1 MIDITQW
8 RIAIGTH
15 HLRWRRNSNY
25 GLTTLGEYH
34 VDRLMFFI
42 TVSVKV
48 FITMHV
54 FITMLLLLQAGD
66 VESNPG
72 PNFLRG
78 LLFSGLDYWTGTLDW
93 TTGLTYFWF
102 LHILRL
108 VLLSLA
114 SKNPLGTCSPLLN
127 TEDKQWNMRKL
138 SLNNFATL
146 HYATIQH
153 LFLTLVCSNAAGSAR
168 N

>member
-1 MIDITQW
+1 MGVTIQ
-8 RIAIGTH
+8 
-15 HLRWRRNSNY
+15 
-25 GLTTLGEYH
+25 
-34 VDRLMFFI
+34 
-42 TVSVKV
+42 
-48 FITMHV
+48 
-54 FITMLLLLQAGD
+54 
-66 VESNPG
+66 
-72 PNFLRG
+72 
-78 LLFSGLDYWTGTLDW
+78 WTGLLDW

-138 SLNNFATL
+138 SLNNFTTV

-153 LFLTLVCSNAAGSAR
+153 LFLTRCVVMLQAVQGTKYDSNS
-168 N
+168 

>member
-1 MIDITQW
+1 MFHTE
-8 RIAIGTH
+8 IG
-15 HLRWRRNSNY
+15 
-25 GLTTLGEYH
+25 
-34 VDRLMFFI
+34 
-42 TVSVKV
+42 
-48 FITMHV
+48 
-54 FITMLLLLQAGD
+54 
-66 VESNPG
+66 
-72 PNFLRG
+72 G

-138 SLNNFATL
+138 SLNIFATV

-153 LFLTLVCSNAAGSAR
+153 LFLTRCVVMLQAVQGTEYDSNS
-168 N
+168 